1 MPRKRKT
8 NYEET
13 IDNNLSTETDD
24 YTLTLARQSMME
36 DEDLTFDEGATEVTR
51 SELDMWEA
59 ARSMTENVA
68 VISQYTHDSE
78 LTEDTV
84 RMYLREIGRVELL
97 TADDE
102 VVLARHVE
110 IAQWLDQL
118 ESKLNESEIFETKP
132 NPSDLILTTIENV
145 SENGQTIK
153 RILNYLAKKFSLN
166 TLISDPDFRFLVDDG
181 RKGRKLPHNGD
192 LSELSEEQY
201 SQFLTDAF
209 NVDGKTAN
217 KINSKT
223 FDEFSFDQL
232 QKFLSNN
239 LEIIPGAEAKSIKLF
254 QTLYRRGDA
263 TYDTFIRLVAYGSMS
278 KEETF
283 EEKESIIHR
292 SISGVSCISRMFPA
306 DFLEMFDRT

>member
-1 MPRKRKT
+1 MPRKRKV

-36 DEDLTFDEGATEVTR
+36 DEDLIADEGATEVTR

-59 ARSMTENVA
+59 ARSMTENIA

-97 TADDE
+97 MAEDE

-118 ESKLNESEIFETKP
+118 ESKLNGSEMFETKP
-132 NPSDLILTTIENV
+132 NPSELILTTIENI
-145 SENGQTIK
+145 SENDQII
-153 RILNYLAKKFSLN
+153 RRVFNYLGLKKYSLN
-166 TLISDPDFRFLVDDG
+166 TLINDPNFRFLVDDG
-181 RKGRKLPHNGD
+181 RKGHKLPHNGD
-192 LSELSEEQY
+192 LSDLNEEQY
-201 SQFLTDAF
+201 SQFITDAF
-209 NVDGKTAN
+209 NVDVKTAN
-217 KINSKT
+217 KINSKN

-232 QKFLSNN
+232 HKFLSNN
-239 LEIIPGAEAKSIKLF
+239 LGIIPGDE
-254 QTLYRRGDA
+254 
-263 TYDTFIRLVAYGSMS
+263 
-278 KEETF
+278 
-283 EEKESIIHR
+283 
-292 SISGVSCISRMFPA
+292 
-306 DFLEMFDRT
+306 